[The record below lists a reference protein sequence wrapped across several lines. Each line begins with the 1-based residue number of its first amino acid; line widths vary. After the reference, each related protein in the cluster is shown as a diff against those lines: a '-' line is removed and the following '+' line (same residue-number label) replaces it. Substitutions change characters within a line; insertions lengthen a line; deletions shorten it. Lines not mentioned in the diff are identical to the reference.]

1 MYPTPGY
8 RRPTHI
14 WQPINGWDPQV
25 CCEIGTRVVSGALWL
40 DLETKLLVVI
50 APFWAKT
57 SMASISSMKFS
68 EKNWAPSWPSAMMLA
83 RSPLLRIRVR
93 IPCVCEHH
101 GDVGK
106 EQDPVCDEIHYAPSA
121 ITTLPDMSR
130 TSVLITFAKVT
141 RQRTQ
146 SPSRPCASR
155 CLEFWPRALS
165 GDVWRSK
172 SLLTRYLK
180 DYGTTVVLSEV
191 WVVSGFLWLL
201 LVAKWLK

>member
-1 MYPTPGY
+1 M
-8 RRPTHI
+8 
-14 WQPINGWDPQV
+14 V
-25 CCEIGTRVVSGALWL
+25 GTRRSVAKLGPVSSRG
-40 DLETKLLVVI
+40 
-50 APFWAKT
+50 PC
-57 SMASISSMKFS
+57 ASISSMKFS
-68 EKNWAPSWPSAMMLA
+68 EKRAPSSPSAMMLA
-83 RSPLLRIRVR
+83 RSPLLRFRVR

-121 ITTLPDMSR
+121 ITTLPDHVKDLRRKRSPR
-130 TSVLITFAKVT
+130 VP

-191 WVVSGFLWLL
+191 WVVTGFLWLL
-201 LVAKWLK
+201 LVANWLK